1 MISGNNYYMKN
12 SNTVSQNLVF
22 YFKKRIMKFKNPNQL
37 ISDDDIMNLFFFLVN
52 LIKKNTEMKIE
63 EKYLNKIAKLE
74 YEIKKMKNL

>member
-37 ISDDDIMNLFFFLVN
+37 ISDDDIMNLFFGVVN

-63 EKYLNKIAKLE
+63 KKYLNKIEKLE
-74 YEIKKMKNL
+74 KKKKKMKNL

>member
-37 ISDDDIMNLFFFLVN
+37 ISDDDIMNLFFGVVN